1 MEMGFKEYVG
11 KRTLHGIIT
20 IILAV
25 TLNFILF
32 RIMPG
37 DPTRAVSGDPRVDT
51 ATRLALIAKFG
62 LDRPLFEQFILY
74 VANLLKGE
82 LGISFVQIGRPVI
95 SIILGRKMINTLILM
110 GSSMFISFTLG
121 IIFGVIAAWKR
132 GTKLD
137 ISFIVISLATYSM
150 PVFWFGMLLLL
161 FFSYY
166 INIFPIAGT
175 ITPGVVHPNFL
186 AYAKDY
192 LRHLMA
198 PMITLGVSFF
208 GGYFLFMRDT
218 ILDVF
223 TEDYMLTARAKGLS
237 NRKVLFQHAMR
248 NALLP
253 MVSLMGVHITF
264 LISGAV
270 MTETVFSWDGLGRL
284 IYDSVRNN
292 DYPVLQGIFLLMA
305 VLVVVASIIADIVN
319 AYLDPRIKEA
329 VD

>member
-1 MEMGFKEYVG
+1 MKMGFKEYVG
-11 KRTLHGIIT
+11 KRTLHGIVT

-25 TLNFILF
+25 TLKFILF

-62 LDRPLFEQFILY
+62 LDRPLFEQFFLY

-95 SIILGRKMINTLILM
+95 SIILGRKMINTIILM
-110 GSSMFISFTLG
+110 GSSMFIAFTLG
-121 IIFGVIAAWKR
+121 IIIGVFAAWRR

-137 ISFIVISLATYSM
+137 ISFIVVSLATYSM

-192 LRHLMA
+192 LHHLMA

-237 NRKVLFQHAMR
+237 NRKVLFKHAMR

-264 LISGAV
+264 LISGAT

-292 DYPVLQGIFLLMA
+292 DYPVLQGIFLFMA

>member
-1 MEMGFKEYVG
+1 MGFKDYVG
-11 KRTLHGIIT
+11 KRTLQGIVT

-37 DPTRAVSGDPRVDT
+37 DPSRAVSGDPRVDT

-62 LDRPLFEQFILY
+62 LDRPLFEQFVLY

-82 LGISFVQIGRPVI
+82 LGISFVQIGRPVV

-110 GSSMFISFTLG
+110 GSSMFIAFTLG
-121 IIFGVIAAWKR
+121 IIIGVIAAWKR

-137 ISFIVISLATYSM
+137 IFFIVISLATYSM

-175 ITPGVVHPNFL
+175 ITAGVVHPNFF

-192 LRHLMA
+192 LHHLMA

-237 NRKVLFQHAMR
+237 NRKVLFKHAMR

-264 LISGAV
+264 LISGAT

-284 IYDSVRNN
+284 IYNSVRNN
-292 DYPVLQGIFLLMA
+292 DYPVLQGIFLFMS
-305 VLVVVASIIADIVN
+305 VLAVVASIIADIIN

>member
-1 MEMGFKEYVG
+1 MGFKKYVG
-11 KRTLHGIIT
+11 KRTLQGIIT

-37 DPTRAVSGDPRVDT
+37 DPSRAVSGDPRVDT

-62 LDRPLFEQFILY
+62 LDRPLLEQFVLY

-95 SIILGRKMINTLILM
+95 SIILGRKMINTIILM
-110 GSSMFISFTLG
+110 GSSMFIAFTLG
-121 IIFGVIAAWKR
+121 IILGVFAAWRR

-175 ITPGVVHPNFL
+175 ITPGIAHPNFL

-192 LRHLMA
+192 LHHLMA

-237 NRKVLFQHAMR
+237 NRKVLFKHAMR

-264 LISGAV
+264 LISGAT

-292 DYPVLQGIFLLMA
+292 DYPVLQGIFLFMA

>member
-1 MEMGFKEYVG
+1 MGFKKYVG
-11 KRTLHGIIT
+11 KRTLHGVVT
-20 IILAV
+20 IFLAV

-62 LDRPLFEQFILY
+62 LDRPLFEQYFIYLY
-74 VANLLKGE
+74 NLLTGE

-95 SIILGRKMINTLILM
+95 DIILGRKMINTIILM
-110 GSSMFISFTLG
+110 GSSMFIAFSLG
-121 IIFGVIAAWKR
+121 IVAGVFAAWRR
-132 GTKLD
+132 GTKID
-137 ISFIVISLATYSM
+137 ISFIVFSLATYSM

-175 ITPGVVHPNFL
+175 ITPGVVHANFFE
-186 AYAKDY
+186 YAKDY
-192 LRHLMA
+192 LHHLMA

-237 NRKVLFQHAMR
+237 NRMILFKHAMR

-253 MVSLMGVHITF
+253 MVSLMGVHVTF
-264 LISGAV
+264 LISGAT

-292 DYPVLQGIFLLMA
+292 DYPVLQGIFLFMA
-305 VLVVVASIIADIVN
+305 VLVVVASILADIVN
-319 AYLDPRIKEA
+319 AFLDPRIKEA

>member
-1 MEMGFKEYVG
+1 MGFKEYVG
-11 KRTLHGIIT
+11 KRTLHGVVT
-20 IILAV
+20 IFLAV

-62 LDRPLFEQFILY
+62 LDRPLFEQYFIYLY
-74 VANLLKGE
+74 NLLRGE

-95 SIILGRKMINTLILM
+95 DIILGRKMVNTIILM
-110 GSSMFISFTLG
+110 GSSMFIAFILG
-121 IIFGVIAAWKR
+121 IVVGVFAAWRR
-132 GTKLD
+132 GTRID

-175 ITPGVVHPNFL
+175 ITPGVVHANFFE
-186 AYAKDY
+186 YAKDY
-192 LRHLMA
+192 LHHLMA

-237 NRKVLFQHAMR
+237 NRKILFKHAMR

-253 MVSLMGVHITF
+253 MVSLMGVHVTF
-264 LISGAV
+264 LISGAT

-292 DYPVLQGIFLLMA
+292 DYPVLQGIFLFMA
-305 VLVVVASIIADIVN
+305 VLVVVASILADVVN
-319 AYLDPRIKEA
+319 AFLDPRIKEA

>member
-1 MEMGFKEYVG
+1 MGFKKYVG
-11 KRTLHGIIT
+11 KRTLQGIIT

-37 DPTRAVSGDPRVDT
+37 DPSRAVSGDPRVDT

-62 LDRPLFEQFILY
+62 LDRPLLEQFVLY

-95 SIILGRKMINTLILM
+95 SIILGRKMINTIILM
-110 GSSMFISFTLG
+110 GSSMFIAFTLG
-121 IIFGVIAAWKR
+121 IVLGVFAAWRR

-175 ITPGVVHPNFL
+175 ITPGIAHPNFL

-192 LRHLMA
+192 LHHLMA

-237 NRKVLFQHAMR
+237 NRKVLFKHAMR

-264 LISGAV
+264 LISGAT

-292 DYPVLQGIFLLMA
+292 DYPVLQGIFLFMA

>member
-1 MEMGFKEYVG
+1 MGFKKYVG
-11 KRTLHGIIT
+11 KRTLHGVVT
-20 IILAV
+20 IFLAV

-62 LDRPLFEQFILY
+62 LDRPLFEQYFIYLY
-74 VANLLKGE
+74 NLLQGE

-95 SIILGRKMINTLILM
+95 DIILGRKMVNTIILM
-110 GSSMFISFTLG
+110 GSSMFIAFSLG
-121 IIFGVIAAWKR
+121 IVAGVFAAWRR
-132 GTKLD
+132 GTKID
-137 ISFIVISLATYSM
+137 ISFIVLSLATYSM

-192 LRHLMA
+192 LHHLMA

-237 NRKVLFQHAMR
+237 NRKILFKHAMR

-253 MVSLMGVHITF
+253 MVSLMGVHVTF
-264 LISGAV
+264 LISGAT

-292 DYPVLQGIFLLMA
+292 DYPVLQGIFLFMA
-305 VLVVVASIIADIVN
+305 VLVVVASILADIVN
-319 AYLDPRIKEA
+319 AFLDPRIKEA

>member
-1 MEMGFKEYVG
+1 MGFKEYVG
-11 KRTLHGIIT
+11 KRTLHGVVT
-20 IILAV
+20 ILLAV

-37 DPTRAVSGDPRVDT
+37 DPTRAVSGDPRVDA

-62 LDRPLFEQFILY
+62 LDRSLFEQFVLY
-74 VANLLKGE
+74 VANLFRGE
-82 LGISFVQIGRPVI
+82 LGISFVQIGRPVVE
-95 SIILGRKMINTLILM
+95 IILGRKMINTVILM
-110 GSSMFISFTLG
+110 GSSMFIAFTLG
-121 IIFGVIAAWKR
+121 IIIGVFAAWRR
-132 GTKLD
+132 GTKID
-137 ISFIVISLATYSM
+137 ISFIVVSLATYSM

-166 INIFPIAGT
+166 INVFPIAGT
-175 ITPGVVHPNFL
+175 ITPGIAHPNFFE
-186 AYAKDY
+186 YAKDY
-192 LRHLMA
+192 LHHLMA

-237 NRKVLFQHAMR
+237 NRKILFKHAMR

-253 MVSLMGVHITF
+253 MVSLMGVHVTF
-264 LISGAV
+264 LISGAT

-292 DYPVLQGIFLLMA
+292 DYPVLQGIFLFMA
-305 VLVVVASIIADIVN
+305 VLVVVASILADIVN

>member
-1 MEMGFKEYVG
+1 MGFKEYVG
-11 KRTLHGIIT
+11 KRTLHGVVT
-20 IILAV
+20 IFLAV

-62 LDRPLFEQFILY
+62 LDRPLFEQYFLY
-74 VANLLKGE
+74 LYNLLRGE

-95 SIILGRKMINTLILM
+95 DIILGRKMINTIILM
-110 GSSMFISFTLG
+110 GSSMFIAFILG
-121 IIFGVIAAWKR
+121 IVVGVFAAWRR
-132 GTKLD
+132 GTKID
-137 ISFIVISLATYSM
+137 ISFIVFSLATYSM

-175 ITPGVVHPNFL
+175 ITPGLVHPNFL

-192 LRHLMA
+192 LHHLMA

-237 NRKVLFQHAMR
+237 NRMILFKHALR

-253 MVSLMGVHITF
+253 MVSLMGVHVTF
-264 LISGAV
+264 LISGAT

-292 DYPVLQGIFLLMA
+292 DYPVLQGIFLFMA
-305 VLVVVASIIADIVN
+305 VLVVVASILADVVN
-319 AYLDPRIKEA
+319 AFLDPRIKEA

>member
-1 MEMGFKEYVG
+1 MGFKEYVG

-20 IILAV
+20 IMLAV

-62 LDRPLFEQFILY
+62 LDRPLIEQFVLY
-74 VANLLKGE
+74 VYNLLRGE
-82 LGISFVQIGRPVI
+82 MGISFVQIGRPVI
-95 SIILGRKMINTLILM
+95 DIILGRKMINTIILM
-110 GSSMFISFTLG
+110 GSSMFIALFLG
-121 IIFGVIAAWKR
+121 IVFGVFAAWRR
-132 GTKLD
+132 GTRMD
-137 ISFIVISLATYSM
+137 ISLIVISLATYSM
-150 PVFWFGMLLLL
+150 PVFWFGMMLLLA
-161 FFSYY
+161 FSYY

-175 ITPGVVHPNFL
+175 ITPGIVHPNFFE
-186 AYAKDY
+186 YAKDY
-192 LRHLMA
+192 LHHLMA

-237 NRKVLFQHAMR
+237 NRNILFKHAMR

-264 LISGAV
+264 LISGAT

-292 DYPVLQGIFLLMA
+292 DYPVLQGIFLFMA
-305 VLVVVASIIADIVN
+305 VLVVVANILADIVN

-329 VD
+329 VE

>member
-1 MEMGFKEYVG
+1 MGFKEYVG
-11 KRTLHGIIT
+11 KRTLHGVVT
-20 IILAV
+20 IFLAV

-62 LDRPLFEQFILY
+62 LDRPLFEQYFLY
-74 VANLLKGE
+74 LYNLLRGE

-95 SIILGRKMINTLILM
+95 DIILGRKMVNTIILM
-110 GSSMFISFTLG
+110 GSSMFIAFILG
-121 IIFGVIAAWKR
+121 IVVGVFAAWRR
-132 GTKLD
+132 GTRID
-137 ISFIVISLATYSM
+137 ISFIVLSLATYSM

-175 ITPGVVHPNFL
+175 ITPGLVHPNFL

-192 LRHLMA
+192 LHHLMA

-237 NRKVLFQHAMR
+237 DRKILFKHAMR

-253 MVSLMGVHITF
+253 MVSLMGVHVTF
-264 LISGAV
+264 LISGAT

-292 DYPVLQGIFLLMA
+292 DYPVLQGIFLFMA
-305 VLVVVASIIADIVN
+305 VLVVVASILADVVN
-319 AYLDPRIKEA
+319 AFLDPRIKEA
-329 VD
+329 AD

>member
-1 MEMGFKEYVG
+1 MGFKEYVG
-11 KRTLHGIIT
+11 KRTLQGVLT
-20 IILAV
+20 IALAV

-62 LDRPLFEQFILY
+62 LDRPLLEQFALY
-74 VANLLKGE
+74 VYNLFRGE
-82 LGISFVQIGRPVI
+82 LGISFVQIGRPVVD
-95 SIILGRKMINTLILM
+95 IILGRKMVNTLILM
-110 GSSMFISFTLG
+110 GSSMFIAFSLG
-121 IIFGVIAAWKR
+121 IGIGVYAAWKR
-132 GTKLD
+132 GTKTD
-137 ISFIVISLATYSM
+137 VSFIVISLATYSM
-150 PVFWFGMLLLL
+150 PVFWFGMILLLIL
-161 FFSYY
+161 SYY
-166 INIFPIAGT
+166 YNLVPIAGT
-175 ITPGVVHPNFL
+175 VTPGLVHPNFFE
-186 AYAKDY
+186 YAKDY
-192 LRHLMA
+192 LHHLIA

-237 NRKVLFQHAMR
+237 NRKIMFKHAMR

-253 MVSLMGVHITF
+253 MVSLMGVHVTF
-264 LISGAV
+264 LISGAT

-292 DYPVLQGIFLLMA
+292 DYPVLQGIFLIMA
-305 VLVVVASIIADIVN
+305 VLVVVASILADITN
-319 AYLDPRIKEA
+319 AYLDPRIREA
-329 VD
+329 VE

>member
-1 MEMGFKEYVG
+1 MGFKEYVG
-11 KRTLHGIIT
+11 KRTLHGVVT
-20 IILAV
+20 IFLAV

-62 LDRPLFEQFILY
+62 LDRPLFEQYFLY
-74 VANLLKGE
+74 LYNLLKGE

-95 SIILGRKMINTLILM
+95 DIILGRKMVNTIILM
-110 GSSMFISFTLG
+110 GSSMFIAFILG
-121 IIFGVIAAWKR
+121 IAVGVFAAWRR
-132 GTKLD
+132 GTKID
-137 ISFIVISLATYSM
+137 IFFIVFSLATYSM

-175 ITPGVVHPNFL
+175 ITPGLVHANFFE
-186 AYAKDY
+186 YAKDY
-192 LRHLMA
+192 LHHLMA

-223 TEDYMLTARAKGLS
+223 TEDYMLTARAKGLP
-237 NRKVLFQHAMR
+237 NRMILFKHAMR

-253 MVSLMGVHITF
+253 MVSLMGVHVTF
-264 LISGAV
+264 LISGAT

-292 DYPVLQGIFLLMA
+292 DYPVLQGIFLFMA
-305 VLVVVASIIADIVN
+305 VLVVVASILADVVN
-319 AYLDPRIKEA
+319 AFLDPRIKEA

>member
-1 MEMGFKEYVG
+1 MGFKEYVG
-11 KRTLHGIIT
+11 KRTLQGIVT

-74 VANLLKGE
+74 VVNLFKGE

-95 SIILGRKMINTLILM
+95 SIILGRKMINTIILM
-110 GSSMFISFTLG
+110 GSSMFIAFTLG
-121 IIFGVIAAWKR
+121 IILGVIAAWRR

-175 ITPGVVHPNFL
+175 ITPGVVHPNFF

-192 LRHLMA
+192 LHHLMA

-237 NRKVLFQHAMR
+237 NRKVLFKHAMR

-284 IYDSVRNN
+284 IYNSVRNN
-292 DYPVLQGIFLLMA
+292 DYPVLQGIFLFMA
-305 VLVVVASIIADIVN
+305 VLVVVASIIADIIN

>member
-237 NRKVLFQHAMR
+237 NRKFLFKHAMR

-264 LISGAV
+264 LLSGAV

>member
-1 MEMGFKEYVG
+1 MGFKEYVG
-11 KRTLHGIIT
+11 KRTLHGVVT

-37 DPTRAVSGDPRVDT
+37 DPTRAVSGDPRVDA

-62 LDRPLFEQFILY
+62 LDRPIFEQFILY
-74 VANLLKGE
+74 VYNLFSGE
-82 LGISFVQIGRPVI
+82 LGISFVQIGRPVVE
-95 SIILGRKMINTLILM
+95 IILGRKMINTVILM
-110 GSSMFISFTLG
+110 GSSMFIAFLLG
-121 IIFGVIAAWKR
+121 IVIGVFAAWRR
-132 GTKLD
+132 GSKID
-137 ISFIVISLATYSM
+137 ISFIVVSLATYSM

-175 ITPGVVHPNFL
+175 ITPGIAHPNFFE
-186 AYAKDY
+186 YAKDY
-192 LRHLMA
+192 LHHLMA

-237 NRKVLFQHAMR
+237 NRKILFKHAMR

-264 LISGAV
+264 LISGATL
-270 MTETVFSWDGLGRL
+270 TETVFSWDGLGRL

-292 DYPVLQGIFLLMA
+292 DYPVLQGIFLFMA
-305 VLVVVASIIADIVN
+305 ILVVVASIIADIVN

>member
-1 MEMGFKEYVG
+1 MGFKEYVG

-62 LDRPLFEQFILY
+62 LDRPLFEQFVLY

-95 SIILGRKMINTLILM
+95 SIILGRKMINTIILM

-121 IIFGVIAAWKR
+121 IIIGVFAAWRR

-192 LRHLMA
+192 LHHLMA

-237 NRKVLFQHAMR
+237 NRKVLFKHAMR

-284 IYDSVRNN
+284 IYNSVRNN
-292 DYPVLQGIFLLMA
+292 DYPVLQGIFLFMA
-305 VLVVVASIIADIVN
+305 VLVVVASIIADIIN

>member
-1 MEMGFKEYVG
+1 MGFKEYVG

-237 NRKVLFQHAMR
+237 NRKFLFKHAMR

-264 LISGAV
+264 LLSGAV

>member
-1 MEMGFKEYVG
+1 MGFKEYVG
-11 KRTLHGIIT
+11 KRTLHGVVT
-20 IILAV
+20 IFLAV

-62 LDRPLFEQFILY
+62 LDRPLFEQYFIYLY
-74 VANLLKGE
+74 NLLRGE

-95 SIILGRKMINTLILM
+95 DIILGRKMVNTIILM
-110 GSSMFISFTLG
+110 GSSMFIAFILG
-121 IIFGVIAAWKR
+121 IVAGVFAAWRR
-132 GTKLD
+132 GTKID
-137 ISFIVISLATYSM
+137 IFFIVFSLATYSM

-175 ITPGVVHPNFL
+175 ITPGVVHANFFE
-186 AYAKDY
+186 YAKDY
-192 LRHLMA
+192 LHHLMA

-237 NRKVLFQHAMR
+237 NRNILFKHAMR

-264 LISGAV
+264 LISGAT

-305 VLVVVASIIADIVN
+305 VLVVVASILADVVN
-319 AYLDPRIKEA
+319 AFLDPRIKEA

>member
-1 MEMGFKEYVG
+1 MGFKEYVG
-11 KRTLHGIIT
+11 KRTLHGVVT
-20 IILAV
+20 IFLAV

-62 LDRPLFEQFILY
+62 LDRPLFEQYFIYLY
-74 VANLLKGE
+74 NLLRGE

-95 SIILGRKMINTLILM
+95 DIILGRKMVNTIILM
-110 GSSMFISFTLG
+110 GSSMFIAFILG
-121 IIFGVIAAWKR
+121 IVVGVFAAWRR
-132 GTKLD
+132 GTRID

-175 ITPGVVHPNFL
+175 ITPGLVHPNFL

-192 LRHLMA
+192 LHHLMA

-237 NRKVLFQHAMR
+237 DRKILFKHAMR

-253 MVSLMGVHITF
+253 MVSLMGVHVTF
-264 LISGAV
+264 LISGAT

-292 DYPVLQGIFLLMA
+292 DYPVLQGIFLFMA
-305 VLVVVASIIADIVN
+305 VLVVVASILSDVVN
-319 AYLDPRIKEA
+319 AFLDPRIKEA

>member
-1 MEMGFKEYVG
+1 MGFKDYVG
-11 KRTLHGIIT
+11 KRTLQGIVT

-37 DPTRAVSGDPRVDT
+37 DPSRAVSGDPRVDT

-62 LDRPLFEQFILY
+62 LDRPLFEQFVLY

-82 LGISFVQIGRPVI
+82 LGISFVQIGRPVV

-110 GSSMFISFTLG
+110 GSSMFIAFTLG
-121 IIFGVIAAWKR
+121 IILGVIAAWKR

-137 ISFIVISLATYSM
+137 ISFIVVSLATYSM

-175 ITPGVVHPNFL
+175 ITPGVVHPNFF

-192 LRHLMA
+192 LHHLMA

-237 NRKVLFQHAMR
+237 NRKVLFKHAMR

-292 DYPVLQGIFLLMA
+292 DYPVLQGIFLFMA
-305 VLVVVASIIADIVN
+305 VLVVVASIIADIIN

>member
-1 MEMGFKEYVG
+1 
-11 KRTLHGIIT
+11 
-20 IILAV
+20 
-25 TLNFILF
+25 
-32 RIMPG
+32 
-37 DPTRAVSGDPRVDT
+37 
-51 ATRLALIAKFG
+51 
-62 LDRPLFEQFILY
+62 
-74 VANLLKGE
+74 
-82 LGISFVQIGRPVI
+82 ISFVQIGRPVV

-237 NRKVLFQHAMR
+237 NRKFLFKHAMR

-264 LISGAV
+264 LLSGAV